1 MVECADRAP
10 VATFF
15 ANDGFVAG
23 GTITLSEDA
32 AHHIRVARVGV
43 GECIALRNGEGKAAI
58 GVLVKSSKTS
68 ALIDVTEISEIQRP
82 SPIHLLTPVADR
94 ERMLWLA
101 EKATEFGITSWRP
114 VIWRRSK
121 SVSPRGEGSTF
132 QGKVRA
138 RMTSALIQSG
148 GGWLPEIFPE
158 ANIERAIA
166 AAPLGTRLLLTM
178 DGEPIAGVPMHSPVV
193 IALGPEGGMEDA
205 ERAAFI
211 GAAFLPVK
219 LAQSTLRFET
229 AGVAA
234 VAIAAAGMAKAGG
247 GKREAGS
254 GMRDAGGGNG
264 DA

>member
-1 MVECADRAP
+1 MECADRTP

-43 GECIALRNGEGKAAI
+43 GDCVALRNGEGRAAV
-58 GVLVKSSKTS
+58 GVLVKSSRTS
-68 ALIDVTEISEIQRP
+68 ALVDITEISEIPRP

-101 EKATEFGITSWRP
+101 EKATELAITSWRP
-114 VIWRRSK
+114 VMWRRSK

-138 RMTSALIQSG
+138 RMTSALVQSA

-158 ANIERAIA
+158 ATVDRAIA
-166 AAPLGTRLLLTM
+166 AAPLGTRLILSK
-178 DGEPIAGVPMHSPVV
+178 DGEPIAGVPMHSPVI

-205 ERAAFI
+205 ERDAFI

-229 AGVAA
+229 AGISA
-234 VAIAAAGMAKAGG
+234 VAIAAASMLPRPANA
-247 GKREAGS
+247 
-254 GMRDAGGGNG
+254 
-264 DA
+264 

>member
-1 MVECADRAP
+1 VVECADRTP

-23 GTITLSEDA
+23 GTVTLSEDA

-43 GECIALRNGEGKAAI
+43 GDCIALRNGEGRAAV
-58 GVLVKSSKTS
+58 GVLVKSSRTS
-68 ALIDVTEISEIQRP
+68 ALVDITEISEIQRP

-101 EKATEFGITSWRP
+101 EKATELGITSWRP
-114 VIWRRSK
+114 VMWRRSK

-132 QGKVRA
+132 QGKIRA
-138 RMTSALIQSG
+138 RMTSALVQSA

-158 ANIERAIA
+158 ATVDRAIA
-166 AAPLGTRLLLTM
+166 AAPLGTRLILSKE
-178 DGEPIAGVPMHSPVV
+178 GEPIAGVPMHSPVI

-205 ERAAFI
+205 ERDAFI

-229 AGVAA
+229 AGISA
-234 VAIAAAGMAKAGG
+234 VAIAAASMLPRPANA
-247 GKREAGS
+247 
-254 GMRDAGGGNG
+254 
-264 DA
+264 